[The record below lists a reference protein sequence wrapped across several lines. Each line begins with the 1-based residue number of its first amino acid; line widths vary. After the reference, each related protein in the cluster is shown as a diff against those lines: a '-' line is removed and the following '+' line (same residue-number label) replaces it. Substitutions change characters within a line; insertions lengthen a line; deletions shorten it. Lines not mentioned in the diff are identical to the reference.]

1 MCMQIADDSNAIEL
15 ALETAS
21 YESHEFISLRRKGLS
36 LPGGHLCSHLSTD
49 GKLINQVSQLEMSHR
64 MARKNCQSINFQ

>member
-21 YESHEFISLRRKGLS
+21 YESHEFISLRRKGRAGIFAAIS
-36 LPGGHLCSHLSTD
+36 R
-49 GKLINQVSQLEMSHR
+49 R
-64 MARKNCQSINFQ
+64 MAN